1 MINDLPILSTL
12 ISEKK
17 DVKFFGQI
25 LSKRLDGD
33 KAQVTIE
40 IDRETFYK
48 LNKMQESHKSYL
60 IVYDREQYYGVVKK
74 LIV

>member
-12 ISEKK
+12 IAEKK
-17 DVKFFGQI
+17 DVKFFGNI
-25 LSKRLDGD
+25 LSKQLTGD
-33 KAQVTIE
+33 KAQITIE

-48 LNKMQESHKSYL
+48 LNKMQESHKAYL
-60 IVYDREQYYGVVKK
+60 VVYDREQYYEVVKK